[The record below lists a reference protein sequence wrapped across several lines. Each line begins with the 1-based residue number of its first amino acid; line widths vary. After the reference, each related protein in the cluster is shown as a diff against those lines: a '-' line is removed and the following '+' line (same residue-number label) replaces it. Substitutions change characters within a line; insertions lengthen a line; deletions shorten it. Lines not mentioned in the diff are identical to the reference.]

1 MTLLRGGLCSLVL
14 ALVVGS
20 GLAVAG
26 TATAPVDGGGRLFN
40 MESSVPV
47 TLYGHV
53 KLDAAYQDSRLNA
66 DNFADYVLSESPAT
80 TEDDDEFQ
88 MTANQTR
95 LGLNL
100 GGLEAGSIKV
110 SGKVEVDFFG
120 DAAATNKPKL
130 LLRQA
135 YLQLDWEEYDLSLR
149 AGQTSDLVSPLM
161 PSTLNYCVMRWQ
173 GNAGCR
179 RPQIRLTKGF
189 NLEGAVERV
198 EIAVAATRNIGP
210 ASVEHDDSGEDSG
223 TPGLQARLGVKF
235 KLLTEKST
243 VLGISG
249 SLHSEEYDTAVDD
262 ENTDYDS
269 NMVCV
274 DLTLPLLDW
283 LTLKGEFYKGEN
295 VSTFLVGVGQ
305 GVNVAGD
312 TEIESAGG
320 WIAATITPPGAMEDW
335 TFNIGYGVDDPA
347 QDDLAGG
354 NISRNV
360 AIFGNAIYNLG
371 GGVSMGLEVMNLET
385 EYNGADDDGDAVRV
399 QLSVIYKF

>member
-14 ALVVGS
+14 ALIVGS

-26 TATAPVDGGGRLFN
+26 TAKAPVGGGERLFN

-66 DNFADYVLSESPAT
+66 DNCANYVLSEAV

-149 AGQTSDLVSPLM
+149 AGQAWDVVSPLL
-161 PSTLNYCVMRWQ
+161 PSTLNYTVMFWQ

-198 EIAVAATRNIGP
+198 EIAVAATRNIGI

-223 TPGLQARLGVKF
+223 TPGFQARLGVKF

-243 VLGISG
+243 VLGVSG
-249 SLHSEEYDTAVDD
+249 SFHSEQYDTAVDD
-262 ENTDYDS
+262 ESTDYDS

-283 LTLKGEFYKGEN
+283 LTLKAEFYKGEN
-295 VSTFLVGVGQ
+295 VSTFLAGVGQ

-320 WIAATITPPGAMEDW
+320 WVTATITPPALEDW
-335 TFNIGYGVDDPA
+335 TFNIGYGIDDPA
-347 QDDLAGG
+347 QDDLGG
-354 NISRNV
+354 GAISRNV
-360 AIFGNAIYNLG
+360 VVFGNAIYNLG

-385 EYNGADDDGDAVRV
+385 EYNGADDDGDALRV
-399 QLSVIYKF
+399 QFSVIYKF